1 MQAADRRGVMLYG
14 WMKSLVLYL
23 IMSGL
28 VLNMAPSG
36 NYRKYISFFAGLL
49 IVIIMVRPL
58 SFLLKFNTEDL
69 ERLVYGMESYM
80 QDKSIFKDRDDIYD
94 YYDMGV
100 KTTIITSLKNMGYDI
115 EDVNVITDKDKKPV
129 SVTLYIKGNL
139 TDTETDIVKK
149 YIFEVYYVDVD
160 SINIVRR

>member
-1 MQAADRRGVMLYG
+1 MLYG

-28 VLNMAPSG
+28 VLNIAPAG

-69 ERLVYGMESYM
+69 ERLAYGMESYM
-80 QDKSIFKDRDDIYD
+80 EDKSIFKDRDDMYD

-100 KTTIITSLKNMGYDI
+100 KTTIITSLENMGYDI
-115 EDVNVITDKDKKPV
+115 EDVNVITDKDKKPI
-129 SVTLYIKGNL
+129 SVTLYMKGSL
-139 TDTETDIVKK
+139 TDTEVSIIKK

>member
-1 MQAADRRGVMLYG
+1 MLYG

-58 SFLLKFNTEDL
+58 SFLLKFNAEDL
-69 ERLVYGMESYM
+69 ERLAYGMESYM
-80 QDKSIFKDRDDIYD
+80 QDKSIFKDRDNMYD

-100 KTTIITSLKNMGYDI
+100 KTAILTSLEAMGYDI
-115 EDVNVITDKDKKPV
+115 EDAAVITNQDKKPV
-129 SVTLYIKGNL
+129 SVTLYIKGSLN
-139 TDTETDIVKK
+139 DTEVNIIKN